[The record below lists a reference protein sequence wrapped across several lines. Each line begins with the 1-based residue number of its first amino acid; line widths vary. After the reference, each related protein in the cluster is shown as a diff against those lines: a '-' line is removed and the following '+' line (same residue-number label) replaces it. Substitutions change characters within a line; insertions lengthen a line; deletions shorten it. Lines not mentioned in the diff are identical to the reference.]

1 MKKYLFFIFI
11 ILFLIVLPACSN
23 DEGALKQAKD
33 EENMEDGNNAEE
45 DEDTT
50 TYEPFSSIA
59 ANDIIGWMN
68 AGPGKNFDGT
78 YDEAMIQ
85 AKVAEWPTDLEP
97 EEYFYRILDLT
108 AEDFR
113 AHQEFLDNIVVEIDN
128 PSSRPDGEIDTS
140 TSLSEDTV
148 QSTLNIQ
155 ILLDASGSMAGQV
168 DGGVKMEL
176 AKEAITEFA
185 SALPE
190 NTQVSLRVYGHKGTN
205 TPDGKELSCATTE
218 EVYPLGEYNKAEF
231 FAALEQF
238 GPTGYTPLA
247 SAIEAAGEDLSTVHE
262 QGTES
267 VVYVVSDGLETCG
280 GDPVKAAE
288 GLQNSNI
295 EAIVNIIG
303 FDIEASE
310 RAALEAIAEAGA
322 GEYFRADTADELK
335 ETLRKQKKELVQ
347 AWQEWINENVDKSFE
362 EVRSFVGPAYEHQE
376 TALEKS
382 RREEERLLAL
392 TNYIEEMTDETKA
405 DEIRQLIENR
415 ASGMRQHILKEFV
428 EVRQEAREKGR
439 ELRENVR
446 EEGYEETEK
455 INDEGN

>member
-1 MKKYLFFIFI
+1 MKKLLFLICI
-11 ILFLIVLPACSN
+11 ILFLVVLPACSN
-23 DEGALKQAKD
+23 DERSPKQALD
-33 EENMEDGNNAEE
+33 EENMEDVNNAEE
-45 DEDTT
+45 DEGTA

-59 ANDIIGWMN
+59 ATDIVGWMN
-68 AGPGKNFDGT
+68 AGPGENPGDS
-78 YDEAMIQ
+78 YDEARIQ
-85 AKVAEWPTDLEP
+85 AEVAEWPTDLEP

-113 AHQEFLDNIVVEIDN
+113 EHQEFLDSIVVEIDH

-140 TSLSEDTV
+140 TPLSEDNV
-148 QSTLNIQ
+148 RSTLNIQ
-155 ILLDASGSMAGQV
+155 ILLDASGSMASQV
-168 DGGVKMEL
+168 NGGVKMEL

-205 TPDGKELSCATTE
+205 TPEGKELSCATTE

-231 FAALEQF
+231 SAALEQF

-247 SAIEAAGEDLSTVHE
+247 SAIEAAGKDLSAVHE
-262 QGTES
+262 KGTES

-322 GEYFRADTADELK
+322 GDYFRADTADELK
-335 ETLRKQKKELVQ
+335 ETLRKQKRELVQ
-347 AWQEWINENVDKSFE
+347 AWQDWINENVDKSFE
-362 EVRSFVGPAYEHQE
+362 EVRSFVDPAYAHQE
-376 TALEKS
+376 AALEKS
-382 RREEERLLAL
+382 KREEERQLAL
-392 TNYIEEMTDETKA
+392 TYFIEEMPAEVNA
-405 DEIRQLIENR
+405 DEIRELVENR
-415 ASGMRQHILKEFV
+415 TAGMRQHILKEFV
-428 EVRQEAREKGR
+428 EVRQEAREKGL